1 QHGGWIARWAE
12 KIRRSDLPVPGDV
25 TIRTFDSDT
34 SFVFGSDTLRVFL
47 APGHTAGSAAYLFRG
62 NLFAG
67 DAIAKT
73 WLSGFRPARGGYSD
87 DTAEAL
93 RSLESLR
100 ERLAPY
106 EVRWICSAHLKCSAV
121 TDEFW
126 ADLLER
132 P

>member
-1 QHGGWIARWAE
+1 SARDNG
-12 KIRRSDLPVPGDV
+12 RSIKLHHALPRHHPLEEVC
-25 TIRTFDSDT
+25 RT
-34 SFVFGSDTLRVFL
+34 GS
-47 APGHTAGSAAYLFRG
+47 
-62 NLFAG
+62 